1 MSVKKF
7 PPSAAQKLASDLR
20 ANLEK
25 IRNRWAES
33 LLDVQPQFGSGR
45 SEQELRCSLEGC
57 LLVTAQCLETGSLG
71 PLEQSFARCAYVDI
85 GGGYDIRDII
95 ERMFLQKRAIWAFTL
110 GSAARCGTAEGLAL
124 DDHFTS
130 AVGLAAKL
138 YSEIISA
145 RIAEKNQR
153 IAVSEERQR
162 LARELHDS
170 VTQALYAVTLYAD
183 AARRSLESKKYDTTA
198 LHLKEV
204 TAMAREAMGDMRS
217 LIFELH
223 PPKLEKAGL
232 VAALEARIDAVE
244 IRAGLKPQVLV
255 KGEEQRFSPMVEE
268 ELFRIVLEALNN
280 VIKHARAQSV
290 LVTLEYG
297 EELVLS
303 VQDDGK
309 GFDSALSTGGVGL
322 RGMRERAKKVGA
334 SLSINSDLNKG
345 TTVTVS
351 LSASSRSE
359 EVQGE

>member
-1 MSVKKF
+1 MSVKKL
-7 PPSAAQKLASDLR
+7 PPTVAQKLACDLR
-20 ANLEK
+20 DNLAQICE
-25 IRNRWAES
+25 RWAE
-33 LLDVQPQFGSGR
+33 LLLAFQPRFGTDR
-45 SEQELRCSLEGC
+45 SNQELRRSLESC
-57 LLVTAQCLETGSLG
+57 LLVTAQCLETGSLS

-85 GGGYDIRDII
+85 GSGVDIRDII
-95 ERMFLQKRAIWAFTL
+95 ERMFLQKRAIWEITL
-110 GSAARCGTAEGLAL
+110 GCSARCKTAEGLAL
-124 DDHFTS
+124 DDHFIN
-130 AVGLAAKL
+130 AVGLASKH
-138 YSEIISA
+138 YSEVVSA

-153 IAVSEERQR
+153 LAVSEERQR

-204 TAMAREAMGDMRS
+204 TVMAREAMGDMRS

-244 IRAGLKPQVLV
+244 MRAGLKPQVLV
-255 KGEEQRFSPMVEE
+255 KGKEQRFSPMVEE

-290 LVTLEYG
+290 QVTLEYG
-297 EELVLS
+297 DELVLFI
-303 VQDDGK
+303 QDDGK
-309 GFDSALSTGGVGL
+309 GFESALTTGGVGL
-322 RGMRERAKKVGA
+322 RSMRERAKKVGA
-334 SLSINSDLNKG
+334 MLSITSEINKG

-351 LSASSRSE
+351 LPALSRSE
-359 EVQGE
+359 EVQGG